1 MKFVFYTT
9 DGFTQDLKNNDIEN
23 CQILGFAKGKNVS
36 EAYNNLLLEN
46 NYLKNYS
53 FNNILAIETN
63 GAPIVI

>member
-1 MKFVFYTT
+1 MKYVFYTT
-9 DGFTQDLKNNDIEN
+9 DWFTQDLKNKHIEN

-53 FNNILAIETN
+53 FNNILAMETN
-63 GAPIVI
+63 GSPIVI

>member
-1 MKFVFYTT
+1 MKYIFYTT
-9 DGFTQDLKNNDIEN
+9 DGFTQDLKNKDIEN

-53 FNNILAIETN
+53 FNNILAMETS
-63 GAPIVI
+63 GIPIVI